1 MLEMRKAEAALK
13 DICRDAIMAMFE
25 EEAAGITT
33 PPRRPSAEEVNAHRF
48 HCQRI
53 MLPLPCPQADPDW
66 MAGGDETHHDKATL
80 RQH

>member
-33 PPRRPSAEEVNAHRF
+33 PPRQPSAEEVF
-48 HCQRI
+48 PTHCASAKKI
-53 MLPLPCPQADPDW
+53 VLLLPCPQADPDGRW
-66 MAGGDETHHDKATL
+66 
-80 RQH
+80 R

>member
-33 PPRRPSAEEVNAHRF
+33 PPRQPSAEEVF
-48 HCQRI
+48 PT
-53 MLPLPCPQADPDW
+53 LSPLPRQKSCFYCHVLKPIL
-66 MAGGDETHHDKATL
+66 MVGGNETHHDEATL
-80 RQH
+80 